1 MELLLIIS
9 HTLPV
14 ICDYVGLYP
23 SYFFCDLS
31 TLLQSNLF
39 YAVFKMWEESY
50 STME

>member
-9 HTLPV
+9 HIFPV

-31 TLLQSNLF
+31 NLLQSNLC
-39 YAVFKMWEESY
+39 YAVFKTWEESY
-50 STME
+50 TTMK